1 MKDVGYYG
9 EGESEKKGKMKKGKQ
24 KGKSIN
30 QSMIVT
36 RLIKLI
42 LYENRVIRQ
51 KIIIRVS

>member
-1 MKDVGYYG
+1 MKDVGYHG

-42 LYENRVIRQ
+42 LYENRAIPQ